1 MAKQNISTG
10 SSANDKT
17 GDTLRQAAVKIN
29 SNFSEIYTYL
39 GGDST
44 TLGSQV
50 TIEDS
55 VIAFEGSSANTFETR
70 LGVTNPTADNVA
82 RLPDASGNIVLDTN
96 TVTLTNKT
104 LTTPVIASLKPSGS
118 KTLTMPN
125 ATDTLV
131 GAATAAILTNK
142 TIINPTVYRPII
154 HQSINDSSGNEML
167 ILSRTGSAVNEITI
181 SNAAAGGHPSVSATG
196 TNANINLDVNSKG
209 TGSIKIKK
217 AAYSSITLTSDTVAA
232 SAMDSATFIIG
243 NKGTAIAATL
253 GDGTTVGEYKIFTN
267 KGAGAMTV
275 TPSNFA
281 QGTSFALAQ
290 NDGCQCVWDGANWFL
305 IGNQGEITLA

>member
-10 SSANDKT
+10 SAANDKT
-17 GDTLRQAAVKIN
+17 GDTLRQAADKIN

-55 VIAFEGSSANTFETR
+55 VIAFEGTSANVFETR
-70 LGVTNPTADNVA
+70 LGVIDPTADNVV
-82 RLPDASGNIVLDTN
+82 RLPNASGNVVLDTN

-104 LTTPVIASLKPSGS
+104 LTTPIISSISNSGTI
-118 KTLTMPN
+118 TLPTS
-125 ATDTLV
+125 TDTLV
-131 GAATAAILTNK
+131 GRATSDTLTNK
-142 TIINPTVYRPII
+142 TLTNPTVYRPII
-154 HQSINDSSGNEML
+154 EQSINDSSGNEML
-167 ILSRTGSAVNEITI
+167 ILSRTGSAVNEITV
-181 SNAAAGGHPSVSATG
+181 SNAATSGAPSISATG
-196 TNANINLDVNSKG
+196 TDTNINLDVNAKG
-209 TGSIKIKK
+209 TGSVELSK
-217 AAYSSITLTSDTVAA
+217 AAYTATTVTAATVAA
-232 SAMDSATFIIG
+232 TDIDDTTYIIG
-243 NKGTAIAATL
+243 NRGSAIAVTL

-281 QGTSFALAQ
+281 QGASFELAQ

>member
-10 SSANDKT
+10 SAANDKT
-17 GDTLRQAAVKIN
+17 GDTLRQAADKIN

-44 TLGSQV
+44 TLGSQI

-55 VIAFEGSSANTFETR
+55 VIAFEGSSANVFETR
-70 LGVTNPTADNVA
+70 LGVIDPTADNVA

-104 LTTPVIASLKPSGS
+104 LTTPVISSISNSG
-118 KTLTMPN
+118 TLTLPTS
-125 ATDTLV
+125 TDTLV
-131 GAATAAILTNK
+131 GRATTDTLTNK
-142 TIINPTVYRPII
+142 TLTNPTAYRPII
-154 HQSINDSSGNEML
+154 QQSINDSSGNEML

-181 SNAAAGGHPSVSATG
+181 SNAATGNPPSISATG
-196 TNANINLDVNSKG
+196 TNTNINLNVDAKG

-217 AAYSSITLTSDTVAA
+217 AAYSAITLTSDTVAA

-281 QGTSFALAQ
+281 QGTSFELAQ